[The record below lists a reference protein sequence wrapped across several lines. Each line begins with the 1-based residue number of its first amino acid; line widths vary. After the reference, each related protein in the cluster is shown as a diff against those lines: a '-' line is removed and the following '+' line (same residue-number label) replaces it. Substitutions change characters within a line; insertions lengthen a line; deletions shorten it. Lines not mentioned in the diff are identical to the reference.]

1 VGAGKVTDTQRGFGQ
16 RGGKYDPLALLPTLY
31 NVSYLGIKLIYQ
43 QLQGLKVRITEGLME
58 VFHL

>member
-1 VGAGKVTDTQRGFGQ
+1 MGAGRVTDTQRGFGQ
-16 RGGKYDPLALLPTLY
+16 RSGRYDPLPLLPALY

-43 QLQGLKVRITEGLME
+43 QLQGLKVRITEELME